1 MKNLDIKEE
10 KIETKGTMKV
20 TQKRNN
26 CVIIAEEKK
35 LSKIESIT
43 FNNDK
48 VQINYKN
55 GEAKELEKG
64 QDIMMRLF

>member
-1 MKNLDIKEE
+1 MKSLEMKEE

-26 CVIIAEEKK
+26 CIIVAEEKE